1 MNSITHKPLG
11 WLGIVRLGLVQA
23 SLGAVV
29 ALTTST
35 LNRVMVVEM
44 ALPALLPAAL
54 VALHFAVQITRPR
67 WGYGSDMGAR
77 RTPWIIGGMACLCLG
92 ALGATDGALMMANT
106 PLLGL
111 LISVLAYL
119 MIGIGVGASGTSL
132 LALLAT
138 RVTPSRR
145 PAAASI
151 TWIMMIVGIVISS
164 IVVGA
169 LIEPFSPQKLAF
181 AATGVAG
188 AAFLITLLAVH
199 KVELAP
205 GEVLEISE
213 QEEDEGVRSGG
224 QPGFWPAAKEIWAEP
239 LARNFTI
246 FVFVSM
252 LAYSAQ
258 DLILEPFAG
267 LVFHM
272 TPGQST
278 QMSGLQNMG
287 TLLGMILTGA
297 LGGRQAK
304 SALANTGNNKA
315 TSSWMGPWV
324 AIGCVGSALAL
335 LGLACAA
342 HMGPGWPL
350 KPNVMALGFFNGVF
364 AVSAIGS
371 MMGLAGMGQ
380 KSRVGM
386 RMGIWGAAQAIAFGL
401 GGLLGASGVDGL
413 RAVLP
418 LDGQAF
424 FIVFALEALLF
435 LFAAYLA
442 IRLAPS
448 PKATQ
453 HSDRD
458 LGSLSLGLKP

>member
-1 MNSITHKPLG
+1 MNAVTYQPLG

-23 SLGAVV
+23 ALGAVV
-29 ALTTST
+29 AMTTST

-92 ALGATDGALMMANT
+92 ALGATDGALMTANT
-106 PLLGL
+106 SILGL
-111 LISVLAYL
+111 LVSVVAYV

-138 RVTPSRR
+138 RVTPTRR

-188 AAFLITLLAVH
+188 AAFLITLFAVH

-205 GEVLEISE
+205 GEILEANE
-213 QEEDEGVRSGG
+213 QETLDEAGAGDEPS
-224 QPGFWPAAKEIWAEP
+224 FWPAIKEIWADP
-239 LARNFTI
+239 LARHFTI

-267 LVFHM
+267 LIFHL

-287 TLLGMILTGA
+287 TLLGMVLTGA
-297 LGGRQAK
+297 LGGRFTKA
-304 SALANTGNNKA
+304 AATDTGNNK
-315 TSSWMGPWV
+315 TSSSWMGPWV
-324 AIGCVGSALAL
+324 TIGCIGSALAL

-342 HMGPGWPL
+342 KIGTAWPL
-350 KPNVMALGFFNGVF
+350 KPNVLALGFFNGVF

-401 GGLLGASGVDGL
+401 GGLLGAAGVDGL

-418 LDGQAF
+418 FNGQAF
-424 FIVFALEALLF
+424 FIVFTLEALMF

-453 HSDRD
+453 RSDPD

>member
-1 MNSITHKPLG
+1 
-11 WLGIVRLGLVQA
+11 
-23 SLGAVV
+23 
-29 ALTTST
+29 
-35 LNRVMVVEM
+35 
-44 ALPALLPAAL
+44 
-54 VALHFAVQITRPR
+54 
-67 WGYGSDMGAR
+67 
-77 RTPWIIGGMACLCLG
+77 
-92 ALGATDGALMMANT
+92 
-106 PLLGL
+106 
-111 LISVLAYL
+111 
-119 MIGIGVGASGTSL
+119 
-132 LALLAT
+132 
-138 RVTPSRR
+138 
-145 PAAASI
+145 
-151 TWIMMIVGIVISS
+151 
-164 IVVGA
+164 
-169 LIEPFSPQKLAF
+169 
-181 AATGVAG
+181 
-188 AAFLITLLAVH
+188 
-199 KVELAP
+199 
-205 GEVLEISE
+205 
-213 QEEDEGVRSGG
+213 
-224 QPGFWPAAKEIWAEP
+224 

>member
-92 ALGATDGALMMANT
+92 ALGATDGALMMATT
-106 PLLGL
+106 PILGL

-188 AAFLITLLAVH
+188 AAFLITLFAVH

-205 GEVLEISE
+205 GEILEAAE
-213 QEEDEGVRSGG
+213 REELDVAGE

-267 LVFHM
+267 LVFQM

-287 TLLGMILTGA
+287 TLLGMVLTGV
-297 LGGRQAK
+297 LGGGLTK
-304 SALANTGNNKA
+304 SAKAANENSKA

-342 HMGPGWPL
+342 QMGPGWPL

-418 LDGQAF
+418 FDGQAF
-424 FIVFALEALLF
+424 FIVFSLEALLF

-442 IRLAPS
+442 IRLS
-448 PKATQ
+448 PRPKTTQ
-453 HSDRD
+453 RSDPD

>member
-1 MNSITHKPLG
+1 MSSITHKPLG

-77 RTPWIIGGMACLCLG
+77 RTPWIIGGMACLSLG

-106 PLLGL
+106 PILGL

-138 RVTPSRR
+138 RVTPARR

-188 AAFLITLLAVH
+188 AAFLITLFAVH

-205 GEVLEISE
+205 GEILEASE
-213 QEEDEGVRSGG
+213 LEEVGG
-224 QPGFWPAAKEIWAEP
+224 GEQPGFWPAVKEIWAEP

-267 LVFHM
+267 LVFQM

-297 LGGRQAK
+297 LGGRLTK
-304 SALANTGNNKA
+304 SANAANENNKA

-324 AIGCVGSALAL
+324 AIGCVGSALTL

-342 HMGPGWPL
+342 QFGPGWPL

-413 RAVLP
+413 HAVLP
-418 LDGQAF
+418 FDGHAF
-424 FIVFALEALLF
+424 FIVFTLEALLF
-435 LFAAYLA
+435 LLAAYLA

-448 PKATQ
+448 PKANLRT
-453 HSDRD
+453 DPD

>member
-1 MNSITHKPLG
+1 
-11 WLGIVRLGLVQA
+11 V
-23 SLGAVV
+23 
-29 ALTTST
+29 
-35 LNRVMVVEM
+35 
-44 ALPALLPAAL
+44 
-54 VALHFAVQITRPR
+54 F
-67 WGYGSDMGAR
+67 
-77 RTPWIIGGMACLCLG
+77 
-92 ALGATDGALMMANT
+92 
-106 PLLGL
+106 
-111 LISVLAYL
+111 
-119 MIGIGVGASGTSL
+119 
-132 LALLAT
+132 
-138 RVTPSRR
+138 
-145 PAAASI
+145 
-151 TWIMMIVGIVISS
+151 
-164 IVVGA
+164 
-169 LIEPFSPQKLAF
+169 
-181 AATGVAG
+181 
-188 AAFLITLLAVH
+188 AVH

-205 GEVLEISE
+205 GEVLEASE
-213 QEEDEGVRSGG
+213 LEEVGG
-224 QPGFWPAAKEIWAEP
+224 GEPPGFWPAVKEIWAEP

-267 LVFHM
+267 LVFQM

-287 TLLGMILTGA
+287 TLLGMVLTGA
-297 LGGRQAK
+297 LGGHLTK
-304 SALANTGNNKA
+304 SAKAANQNNKA

-342 HMGPGWPL
+342 QMGPGWPL

-413 RAVLP
+413 RALLP

-424 FIVFALEALLF
+424 FIVFSLEALLF

-453 HSDRD
+453 RSGSV
-458 LGSLSLGLKP
+458 LGSLNLGLKP